1 MGARHKVDGALLE
14 TMLDTAILRVTDA
27 PTARDGWASLIRPDD
42 VVGLVIS
49 NFMNATHPEL
59 VTVVAKALAGVGVAR
74 ENVRFVQGGD
84 QEVRDCTALLCMPAM
99 KAHWLTGVGT
109 VIKNYIMF
117 SGDAPSYHRAR
128 SAKLGEIWLMDHVA
142 GKTRL
147 VLVDALRPMCNKG
160 PQVDPRF
167 KWDYG
172 GLIAGLDP
180 VAVETTCLRI
190 IEAKREAIRGEPW
203 PLSPPPVCVEAADK
217 TYGLG
222 TSDPAA
228 IDVEFLGWEDD
239 RLI

>member
-1 MGARHKVDGALLE
+1 MPEGDLDCVPAR
-14 TMLDTAILRVTDA
+14 LRV
-27 PTARDGWASLIRPDD
+27 L
-42 VVGLVIS
+42 
-49 NFMNATHPEL
+49 
-59 VTVVAKALAGVGVAR
+59 
-74 ENVRFVQGGD
+74 
-84 QEVRDCTALLCMPAM
+84 
-99 KAHWLTGVGT
+99 
-109 VIKNYIMF
+109 
-117 SGDAPSYHRAR
+117 
-128 SAKLGEIWLMDHVA
+128 VA
-142 GKTRL
+142 GEELPVAVGPPAAYIRVRWSPDGGVIAALISPSCDELDRL

-222 TSDPAA
+222 PSDPAA